1 MLGPAGSGFVVS
13 KGEVPMLTTLTDSIP
28 DSLAAI
34 AAEKAV
40 RKTGSLVLLFS
51 MGSQFDHLIVQQLA
65 KIGVFC
71 LVADPAKITAADVE
85 KVKPQGIIISGGPA
99 SVHSEP
105 PPFDN
110 RIFDLGIPVLGIC
123 LGAQMAAA
131 HFGETVHP
139 AGKRE
144 FGVEQLH
151 LKASSVLFYKFGQ
164 YPKVLQSHGD
174 VILPLGR
181 DSKIEDIAS
190 TSNCSVAAFNYQHV
204 WGVQFHPEV
213 SDTTDGT
220 QLFENFCGLICN
232 IEDRFPA
239 HNIAAQKIEQLRQQV
254 DGKKVLIAL
263 SGGSDSS
270 VVAYLLKHALGG
282 DRTRLKGIYIK
293 GVDRPDDEADL
304 LRFFGNQP
312 WIQIEVVDAT
322 DALLTALAGKTTG
335 KEKRIAFRGPYP
347 AVLEQKIREFGA
359 DFIAQGTLYTDLVE
373 SGHGHVTGARR
384 AQIKQHH
391 NTGLIFSVPEITPL
405 ADCVKDNARNI
416 GRDIGV
422 PEELLIRHP
431 FPGPGLVIRI
441 EGEVTEEKLVI
452 ARAADGI
459 LMEELHRAE
468 LYEKIWQAGA
478 RVTKSE
484 HTTTK
489 GDDAGL
495 GFVIQWFAVASVN
508 GFTARAYDVPFDV
521 RQRIADRMG
530 NEIREVGATDYR
542 DSGKPY

>member
-1 MLGPAGSGFVVS
+1 
-13 KGEVPMLTTLTDSIP
+13 MLTTLTDSSL
-28 DSLAAI
+28 DSLTAI
-34 AAEKAV
+34 ATEKTI
-40 RKTGSLVLLFS
+40 RKTGSLVLMFS
-51 MGSQFDHLIVQQLA
+51 MGSQFDHLIVQRLA

-71 LVADPAKITAADVE
+71 LVADPARITAADVE

-105 PPFDN
+105 PPFDT
-110 RIFDLGIPVLGIC
+110 RIFDLGIPILGIC
-123 LGAQMAAA
+123 LGFQMWAKHLGWA
-131 HFGETVHP
+131 VRP
-139 AGKRE
+139 AEKRE
-144 FGVEQLH
+144 FHTTALILNGGGGRL
-151 LKASSVLFYKFGQ
+151 LAKWPSMST
-164 YPKVLQSHGD
+164 VLQSHGD
-174 VILPLGR
+174 VVDVP
-181 DSKIEDIAS
+181 
-190 TSNCSVAAFNYQHV
+190 SVADLIGYTGNSPCAAAEHGHLF
-204 WGVQFHPEV
+204 GVQFHPET
-213 SDTTDGT
+213 SDSEYGP
-220 QLFENFCGLICN
+220 QLFENFCGRICGIN
-232 IEDRFPA
+232 DRFPA
-239 HNIAAQKIEQLRQQV
+239 HDVAAQKIEQLRQQV

-304 LRFFGNQP
+304 LRFFGNQS

-322 DALLTALAGKTTG
+322 DSLLAALAGKTTG
-335 KEKRIAFRGPYP
+335 KEKRVAFRGPYP
-347 AVLEQKIREFGA
+347 EVLEQKIREFGA

-373 SGHGHVTGARR
+373 SGYGHVTGARR

-391 NTGLIFSVPEITPL
+391 NTGLTFSVPELMPL

-441 EGEVTEEKLVI
+441 EGEVTAEKLTI

-459 LMEELHRAE
+459 LMEELHRAG

-478 RVTKSE
+478 RVTQSL

-489 GDDAGL
+489 GDDAGV

-542 DSGKPY
+542 DSGKPYSTIEGE

>member
-1 MLGPAGSGFVVS
+1 
-13 KGEVPMLTTLTDSIP
+13 MLTTLTDSGP
-28 DSLAAI
+28 DSLASI
-34 AAEKAV
+34 AAEKAI
-40 RKTGSLVLLFS
+40 RKTDSLVLLFS

-71 LVADPAKITAADVE
+71 LVADPAKITADDVA
-85 KVKPQGIIISGGPA
+85 KVNPQGIIISGGPA

-105 PPFDN
+105 PPFDSG
-110 RIFDLGIPVLGIC
+110 IFDLGIPVLGIC
-123 LGAQMAAA
+123 LGFQMWAKHRAWVVRAAQ
-131 HFGETVHP
+131 
-139 AGKRE
+139 KRE
-144 FGVEQLH
+144 FHPTQLK
-151 LKASSVLFYKFGQ
+151 LEPVDDPLFRDWPNGSM
-164 YPKVLQSHGD
+164 VLQSHGD
-174 VILPLGR
+174 VVESETDGLLAWTENTP
-181 DSKIEDIAS
+181 
-190 TSNCSVAAFNYQHV
+190 VAAARWGHL

-213 SDTTDGT
+213 SDTEYGT
-220 QLFENFCGLICN
+220 QLFENFCGRICG

-239 HNIAAQKIEQLRQQV
+239 HDVAAQKIEQLRQQIG
-254 DGKKVLIAL
+254 GKKVLVAL

-282 DRTRLKGIYIK
+282 DRTRLRGIYIK

-304 LRFFGNQP
+304 LRLFGNQP

-322 DALLTALAGKTTG
+322 DALLSALAGKVRG
-335 KEKRIAFRGPYP
+335 GDKRKAFRGPYP
-347 AVLEQKIREFGA
+347 EVLEQKIREFGA

-391 NTGLIFSVPEITPL
+391 NTGLTFSVPELTPL

-441 EGEVTEEKLVI
+441 EGEVTAEKLVI
-452 ARAADGI
+452 ARVADGI
-459 LMEELHRAE
+459 LMEELHRAK

-530 NEIREVGATDYR
+530 NEIREVGAVDYR
-542 DSGKPY
+542 DSGKPYSTIEGE

>member
-1 MLGPAGSGFVVS
+1 
-13 KGEVPMLTTLTDSIP
+13 MLTTLTDSTP

-40 RKTGSLVLLFS
+40 RKTKSLVLLFS

-71 LVADPAKITAADVE
+71 LVADPTKVTVTDVR
-85 KVKPQGIIISGGPA
+85 KVKPQGIILSGGPA

-105 PPFDN
+105 PPFDSH
-110 RIFDLGIPVLGIC
+110 IFDLGIPVLGIC
-123 LGAQMAAA
+123 LGFQMWAKYV
-131 HFGETVHP
+131 GWLVEP
-139 AGKRE
+139 AEKRE
-144 FGVEQLH
+144 FYPTGLKLNRDGGLLLTRWPQL
-151 LKASSVLFYKFGQ
+151 SG
-164 YPKVLQSHGD
+164 VLQSHGD
-174 VILPLGR
+174 VISGLTSGSSLIG
-181 DSKIEDIAS
+181 S
-190 TSNCSVAAFNYQHV
+190 TENSPCAAAEYEHLF
-204 WGVQFHPEV
+204 GVQFHPEV
-213 SDTTDGT
+213 SDTEHGT
-220 QLFENFCGLICN
+220 QLFENFCGLICG
-232 IEDRFPA
+232 IKDRFPA
-239 HNIAAQKIEQLRQQV
+239 HDVAAQKIEQLRQQV

-312 WIQIEVVDAT
+312 WIQIEVVEAT
-322 DALLTALAGKTTG
+322 NVLLAALAGKVRG
-335 KEKRIAFRGPYP
+335 GDKRKAFRGPYP
-347 AVLEQKIREFGA
+347 EILEQKIREFGA

-373 SGHGHVTGARR
+373 SGHGHATGARR

-391 NTGLIFSVPEITPL
+391 NTGLTFSVPELTPL

-422 PEELLIRHP
+422 PEELLVRHP

-441 EGEVTEEKLVI
+441 EGEVTPEKLTI

-459 LMEELHRAE
+459 LMEELRNAG

-478 RVTKSE
+478 RVTQSL

-489 GDDAGL
+489 GDDAGI
-495 GFVIQWFAVASVN
+495 GYVIQWFAVASVN
-508 GFTARAYDVPFDV
+508 GFTARAYDVPFEM

-542 DSGKPY
+542 DSGKPYSTIEGE

>member
-1 MLGPAGSGFVVS
+1 
-13 KGEVPMLTTLTDSIP
+13 MLTTLTDSSAE
-28 DSLAAI
+28 SLAAI
-34 AAEKAV
+34 AAEKEI
-40 RKTGSLVLLFS
+40 RKTKSLVILFS

-71 LVADPAKITAADVE
+71 LVADPAKISASDVQ
-85 KVKPQGIIISGGPA
+85 KVKPQGIIVSGGPA
-99 SVHSEP
+99 SVYSDP

-110 RIFDLGIPVLGIC
+110 RIFDIGIPVLGIC
-123 LGAQMAAA
+123 LGFQMWAA
-131 HFGETVHP
+131 HIGATVRGGH
-139 AGKRE
+139 KRE
-144 FGVEQLH
+144 FHPTKLQ
-151 LKASSVLFYKFGQ
+151 FYAGAKDDLLLYQF
-164 YPKVLQSHGD
+164 PRDSTVLQSHGD
-174 VILPLGR
+174 FV
-181 DSKIEDIAS
+181 DSPKELDRFDVLAY
-190 TSNCSVAAFNYQHV
+190 TQNCGVAVAQYRNL

-213 SDTTDGT
+213 SDTEHGT
-220 QLFENFCGLICN
+220 LLFENFCGLICR
-232 IEDRFPA
+232 IHDRFPA
-239 HNIAAQKIEQLRQQV
+239 HDVAARKIEELRNEIG
-254 DGKKVLIAL
+254 DKKVLIAL

-270 VVAYLLKHALGG
+270 VVAYLLKQALGG
-282 DRTRLKGIYIK
+282 DRERLKGVYIK
-293 GVDRPDDEADL
+293 GVDRPDDEADV

-322 DALLTALAGKTTG
+322 DVLLAALAGKTRG
-335 KEKRIAFRGPYP
+335 SDKRKAFRGPYP
-347 AVLEQKIREFGA
+347 EILESKIREFGA
-359 DFIAQGTLYTDLVE
+359 GFIAQGTLYTDLVE
-373 SGHGHVTGARR
+373 SGHGHATGARR

-391 NTGLIFSVPEITPL
+391 NTGLTFSVPELAPL

-422 PEELLIRHP
+422 PDELLVRHP

-441 EGEVTEEKLVI
+441 EGEVTAEKLAI

-459 LMEELHRAE
+459 LMEELHAAG
-468 LYEKIWQAGA
+468 LYAKIWQAGA
-478 RVTKSE
+478 RVTQSL

-489 GDDAGL
+489 GDDAGV

-542 DSGKPY
+542 DSGKPYSTIEGE

>member
-1 MLGPAGSGFVVS
+1 
-13 KGEVPMLTTLTDSIP
+13 MLTTLTNSTP

-34 AAEKAV
+34 AAEKAI

-71 LVADPAKITAADVE
+71 LVADPVKITAADVE
-85 KVKPQGIIISGGPA
+85 RVEPQGIIISGGPA

-110 RIFDLGIPVLGIC
+110 HIFDLGIPVLGIC
-123 LGAQMAAA
+123 LGFQMWAK
-131 HFGETVHP
+131 HVGCEVTP
-139 AGKRE
+139 AKKRE
-144 FGVEQLH
+144 FHPTEFMLVTNRGPLLQEWGVR
-151 LKASSVLFYKFGQ
+151 ST
-164 YPKVLQSHGD
+164 VLQSHGD
-174 VILPLGR
+174 IVQLSPRIEVLGYT
-181 DSKIEDIAS
+181 DNS
-190 TSNCSVAAFNYQHV
+190 SVAAAQRAHL

-213 SDTTDGT
+213 SDTEYGT
-220 QLFENFCGLICN
+220 QLFENFCGLICG
-232 IEDRFPA
+232 IQDRFPA
-239 HNIAAQKIEQLRQQV
+239 HDVAAQKIEQLRKQV

-322 DALLTALAGKTTG
+322 DALLAALAGKTTG
-335 KEKRIAFRGPYP
+335 KEKRVAFRGPYP
-347 AVLEQKIREFGA
+347 EVLEQKIREFGA

-391 NTGLIFSVPEITPL
+391 NTGLTFSIPELMPL

-441 EGEVTEEKLVI
+441 EGEVTAEKLVI

-508 GFTARAYDVPFDV
+508 GFTARAYDVPFEV

-542 DSGKPY
+542 DSGKPYSTIEGE

>member
-1 MLGPAGSGFVVS
+1 M
-13 KGEVPMLTTLTDSIP
+13 
-28 DSLAAI
+28 
-34 AAEKAV
+34 
-40 RKTGSLVLLFS
+40 
-51 MGSQFDHLIVQQLA
+51 
-65 KIGVFC
+65 
-71 LVADPAKITAADVE
+71 
-85 KVKPQGIIISGGPA
+85 
-99 SVHSEP
+99 
-105 PPFDN
+105 
-110 RIFDLGIPVLGIC
+110 
-123 LGAQMAAA
+123 
-131 HFGETVHP
+131 
-139 AGKRE
+139 
-144 FGVEQLH
+144 
-151 LKASSVLFYKFGQ
+151 
-164 YPKVLQSHGD
+164 
-174 VILPLGR
+174 
-181 DSKIEDIAS
+181 
-190 TSNCSVAAFNYQHV
+190 
-204 WGVQFHPEV
+204 
-213 SDTTDGT
+213 
-220 QLFENFCGLICN
+220 
-232 IEDRFPA
+232 
-239 HNIAAQKIEQLRQQV
+239 RQQV

-304 LRFFGNQP
+304 LRFFGNQS

-322 DALLTALAGKTTG
+322 DSLLAALAGKTTG
-335 KEKRIAFRGPYP
+335 KEKRVAFRGPYP
-347 AVLEQKIREFGA
+347 EVLEQKIREFGA
-359 DFIAQGTLYTDLVE
+359 AFIAQGTLYTDLVE
-373 SGHGHVTGARR
+373 SGYGHVTGARR

-391 NTGLIFSVPEITPL
+391 NTGLTFSVPELMPL

-441 EGEVTEEKLVI
+441 EGEVTAEKLTI

-459 LMEELHRAE
+459 LMEELHRAG

-478 RVTKSE
+478 RVTQSL

-489 GDDAGL
+489 GDDAGV

-542 DSGKPY
+542 DSGEPYSTIEGE